1 MRTLNVASYP
11 GMFDSCYNLTSI
23 ELPNFKAKNLYNM
36 FVLCPNLKYIDIQS
50 LNCQFNDWTEY
61 YYDLPSYGIIKLN
74 NDCSNSLPNQI
85 SNWTKIIC

>member
-23 ELPNFKAKNLYNM
+23 ELPNFKAKNLDNM
-36 FVLCPNLKYIDIQS
+36 FVFCPNLKYINIQS
-50 LNCQFNDWTEY
+50 LNCQNYIWPEN

-74 NDCSNSLPNQI
+74 NDCINSLTNQI